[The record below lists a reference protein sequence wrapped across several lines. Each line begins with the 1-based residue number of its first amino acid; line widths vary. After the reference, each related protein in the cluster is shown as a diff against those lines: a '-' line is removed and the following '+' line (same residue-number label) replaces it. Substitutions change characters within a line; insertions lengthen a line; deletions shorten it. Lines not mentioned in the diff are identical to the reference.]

1 MKIATNSELAERK
14 KNWIDFNAGRLL
26 EDRTM
31 NQLADDLWEQIIAIA
46 SGDVQTNNERNGFR
60 EIAIFKDGVIL

>member
-1 MKIATNSELAERK
+1 
-14 KNWIDFNAGRLL
+14 
-26 EDRTM
+26 M